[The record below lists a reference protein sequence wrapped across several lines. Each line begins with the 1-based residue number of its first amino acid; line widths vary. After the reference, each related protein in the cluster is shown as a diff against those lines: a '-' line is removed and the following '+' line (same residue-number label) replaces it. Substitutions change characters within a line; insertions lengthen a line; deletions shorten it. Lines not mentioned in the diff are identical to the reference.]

1 MASQQGVCTNF
12 SNCLK
17 ADNKEKISIPM
28 GSDFVCPECG
38 KDLTPTQNGTGG
50 IIRGFKKTLIAS
62 VVTALIA
69 LTAWGIYQLVPEPI
83 PTGTVKGINNPTT
96 QGEKIVV
103 NVSGEHKKGM
113 KEMLF
118 EILDPQNKSLKKE
131 VWNESGS
138 KASHE
143 LSLKTDDWEI
153 GTYQYSFRVKNISDK
168 SFEIKGNF
176 KLISKTGLS
185 DLPPTPTVPGNGS
198 SDPGSLG
205 GAKVPME
212 AKLNFQQG
220 MTYSERQNYN
230 NAIKE
235 FTLAIEKYPNY
246 AVAYSNRAG
255 AYIRQKKYNIA
266 LEDLNRAVQ
275 IEQNNPEIYYNLM
288 ALHSIEKRID
298 LALYALDKC
307 LKYGFN
313 NYDALRKDSDL
324 ANLRKNTE
332 YWETLEKHKIFL
344 K

>member
-38 KDLTPTQNGTGG
+38 KDLTPIQNGTGG
-50 IIRGFKKTLIAS
+50 IIRPFKKPLIAS
-62 VVTALIA
+62 VVTAL
-69 LTAWGIYQLVPEPI
+69 TVWGIFQLVPESL
-83 PTGTVKGINNPTT
+83 PTGIVKGINNPTT
-96 QGEKIVV
+96 QGEKIII
-103 NVSGEHKKGM
+103 NVSGEHKKGL

-118 EILDPQNKSLKKE
+118 EVLDPQNKSLEKK

-185 DLPPTPTVPGNGS
+185 VPPPTPTVPGNGS
-198 SDPGSLG
+198 SDPGNLS
-205 GAKVPME
+205 GARVPSE

-220 MTYSERQNYN
+220 MTYAKLKDYE
-230 NAIKE
+230 NAITE
-235 FTLAIEKYPNY
+235 FTFAIDKYPNY
-246 AVAYSNRAG
+246 AVAYSNRASM
-255 AYIRQKKYNIA
+255 YIRQKKYNIA
-266 LEDLNRAVQ
+266 LENLNRAVQ

-313 NYDALRKDSDL
+313 NYDALRNDSDL
-324 ANLRKNTE
+324 ANLRKDTE
-332 YWETLEKHKIFL
+332 YRKTLEKHKIFL